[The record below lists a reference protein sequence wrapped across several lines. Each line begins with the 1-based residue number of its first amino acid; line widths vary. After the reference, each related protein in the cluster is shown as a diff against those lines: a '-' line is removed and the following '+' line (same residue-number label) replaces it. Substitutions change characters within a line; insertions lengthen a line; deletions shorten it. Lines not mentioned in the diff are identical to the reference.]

1 MGVDD
6 EFELGRV
13 SSNKRSD
20 VVTAMW
26 SAEDR
31 RRLAEL
37 EAEDDR
43 LRAEHAE
50 WNAAQS
56 GIGCATIRA

>member
-1 MGVDD
+1 M
-6 EFELGRV
+6 
-13 SSNKRSD
+13 
-20 VVTAMW
+20 TAMW